1 MDPSNTGML
10 ARALDGMKQ
19 WPIWLFVAIALSLTV
34 FVVVPDFRHLASPAA
49 SAALV
54 YGTIVAWIFVCA
66 RAAKPLTEVAL
77 AYLHY
82 REQSRYFL
90 VTPVDHQ
97 CFWHVSKQPDG
108 SSVTQVGL
116 HCMVKNRST
125 EPLYIMKARVIKP
138 KIRGEVLPGLVGTRA
153 PDASIYGTPHS
164 GY

>member
-54 YGTIVAWIFVCA
+54 YGTVVAWIFVCA

-90 VTPVDHQ
+90 VTPVDHL
-97 CFWHVSKQPDG
+97 CFWHISKQPDG

-116 HCMVKNRST
+116 HC
-125 EPLYIMKARVIKP
+125 
-138 KIRGEVLPGLVGTRA
+138 
-153 PDASIYGTPHS
+153 
-164 GY
+164 